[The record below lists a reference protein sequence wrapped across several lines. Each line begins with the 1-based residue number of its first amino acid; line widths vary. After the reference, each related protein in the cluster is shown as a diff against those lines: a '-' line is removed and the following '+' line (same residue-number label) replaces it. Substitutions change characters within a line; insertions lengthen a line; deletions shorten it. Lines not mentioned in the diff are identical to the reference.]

1 MEIFGTFGIEPS
13 LILAQIVNFLVILY
27 ILKRFL
33 YKPLFTILKKR
44 EDLVKESVQKA
55 DESNKALENAQKEER
70 KIIAKAQ
77 ETAKQIISEA
87 KEQANDI
94 VKRAEDNA
102 KNQSDKMIND
112 AKVQINLETQKAE
125 SELNKYVS
133 QLSLEMLKKSL
144 ENVFTEKEQK
154 EIVAKATK
162 EMQKN

>member
-55 DESNKALENAQKEER
+55 DESNKALENAQEEER

-112 AKVQINLETQKAE
+112 AKVQIGLETQKAE

>member
-55 DESNKALENAQKEER
+55 DESNKALENAQEEER